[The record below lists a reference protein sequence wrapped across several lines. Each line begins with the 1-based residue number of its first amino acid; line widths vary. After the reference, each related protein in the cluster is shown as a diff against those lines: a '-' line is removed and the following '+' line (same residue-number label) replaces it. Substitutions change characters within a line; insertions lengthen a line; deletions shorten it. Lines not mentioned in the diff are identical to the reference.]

1 MILHDY
7 THKNTVIQNFLNQ
20 LRDETIQK
28 DRMRFRRNIERVGEF
43 LSYELSKS
51 LSYDKQLIKSPL
63 GTYHG
68 KKINDDLV
76 ICSIL
81 RAGIPMHQGVLNVF
95 DHAENGYISAYRKT
109 NSDNPDFEIV
119 VEYLASPN
127 LENKTLLIV
136 DPMLATGKSM
146 VSVYETLQKLG
157 KPKAIHVLSVL
168 GAKEGFE
175 YLNKK
180 LPEPSHLWIAQID
193 KKLNEK
199 GYIVPGLGDAGD
211 LSFGPKL

>member
-7 THKNTVIQNFLNQ
+7 THKNAVIQNFLNQ
-20 LRDETIQK
+20 LRDEKIQQ

-43 LSYELSKS
+43 LSYELSKC
-51 LSYDKQLIKSPL
+51 LSYEKRVTQSPL
-63 GTYHG
+63 GMHCG
-68 KKINDDLV
+68 IQISDELV

-109 NSDNPDFEIV
+109 NSDSHDFEIV

-146 VSVYETLQKLG
+146 VSVFETLQKLG

-180 LPEPSHLWIAQID
+180 LPESSHLWIAQID
-193 KKLNEK
+193 EKLNKK